1 MAQGITIA
9 AVLDAFLDEQHRQ
22 ASARAA
28 ASSEEVICL
37 LRHCL
42 ERYGYESLGR
52 SGRTRFEEAF
62 GRGDEEAFCKGFG
75 PEHILGHLDV
85 FLYYFMVHK
94 VTANRG
100 LLRAAGS
107 VTGALAAFLCDQ
119 GYVGEP
125 ERAVA
130 VELAARAARDLP
142 RADRLADLL
151 YKQSTGLPDFDPA
164 ELSESDWLEGC
175 LVIEAVEP
183 GALFFDGGIGPVAT
197 CEEAARLAEPG
208 WVVNVV
214 LARLEES
221 WRVVEVG
228 NVSPAVGP

>member
-1 MAQGITIA
+1 MAQGIRIA
-9 AVLDAFLDEQHRQ
+9 AVLDAFLEDQHRQ

-28 ASSEEVICL
+28 TSSEEIVSL

-52 SGRTRFEEAF
+52 ADRTRFETAF
-62 GRGDEEAFCKGFG
+62 AKGDEEAFCKGFG

-94 VTANRG
+94 VMANRR

-107 VTGALAAFLCDQ
+107 VTGVLAAFLYDQ
-119 GYVGEP
+119 GYVGEA
-125 ERAVA
+125 ERASA

-151 YKQSTGLPDFDPA
+151 YKQSSQLPDFDPA
-164 ELSESDWLEGC
+164 ELPESDWLEGC

-183 GALFFDGGIGPVAT
+183 DALFFDGGIGPVAT
-197 CEEAARLAEPG
+197 CDEAARLAEPG

-214 LARLEES
+214 LARLEGS
-221 WRVVEVG
+221 WRVIEVG
-228 NVSPAVGP
+228 NVSPAWG

>member
-1 MAQGITIA
+1 MARGITIA

-28 ASSEEVICL
+28 ASSEEVVSL

-52 SGRTRFEEAF
+52 VDRTRFEKAF
-62 GRGDEEAFCKGFG
+62 AQGDEEAFCKGFG

-107 VTGALAAFLCDQ
+107 VTGALAVFLYDQ
-119 GYVGEP
+119 GYVGEA
-125 ERAVA
+125 ERAGA

-142 RADRLADLL
+142 RAERLAGLL
-151 YKQSTGLPDFDPA
+151 YKQSSQLPDFDPA
-164 ELSESDWLEGC
+164 EVPEGDWLEGC

-183 GALFFDGGIGPVAT
+183 DALFFDGGIGPVAT
-197 CEEAARLAEPG
+197 CDEAARLAEPG

-214 LARLEES
+214 LARIEGS
-221 WRVVEVG
+221 WRVIEVG
-228 NVSPAVGP
+228 NVSPAWG